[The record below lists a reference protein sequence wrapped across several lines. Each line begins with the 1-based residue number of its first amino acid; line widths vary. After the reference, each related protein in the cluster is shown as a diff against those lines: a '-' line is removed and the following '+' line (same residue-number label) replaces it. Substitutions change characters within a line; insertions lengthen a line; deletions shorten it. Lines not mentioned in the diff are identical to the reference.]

1 MNAPDRTPSVPPC
14 ESALAD
20 RSVTTQLAGFYKPGA
35 DAYQFGDS
43 GWMYDMFARGRSW
56 RAIPKFLSWCVSGN
70 VIATLKWMTNESHE
84 TTIHD
89 ARVLEAQEGL
99 SKAAFFHKFGF
110 VLLDHASRMTASDWL
125 DSGEAFL
132 VDETEK
138 GAEEQARYNM
148 TVDTPAKRIYG
159 AECAAL
165 LRELFPGAHE
175 FFLPGLGVRRGPD
188 AYNLYGATVH
198 ADFPTEFE
206 LAARTN
212 PWSDLKRQ
220 RAIFRASDSSEFYQV
235 NFWRP
240 VLPMKDP
247 VQANPL
253 CIADPRTFRSE
264 DLIKTEMTGQISGG
278 QMYLAARHHPDQRYY
293 YYPDMTTDEVL
304 LFRNAHYRKGDED
317 NGDVPVFHSAFVHPD
332 TPKDAEPRLS
342 FEYRVGFLV

>member
-1 MNAPDRTPSVPPC
+1 MTASNREAPVAPAG
-14 ESALAD
+14 SALAD
-20 RSVTTQLAGFYKPGA
+20 RSVTTKLAGFYKPDA
-35 DAYQFGDS
+35 DAHQFGDS

-70 VIATLKWMTNESHE
+70 VVATLKWMANESRE

-99 SKAAFFHKFGF
+99 SKAEFFHKFGF
-110 VLLDHASRMTASDWL
+110 VLLDHTSRMTASDWL

-138 GAEEQARYNM
+138 GAEEQARFNM

-159 AECAAL
+159 AECAEL
-165 LRELFPGAHE
+165 LRELFPGAHD

-188 AYNLYGATVH
+188 AYNLYAATVH

-220 RAIFRASDSSEFYQV
+220 REIFRASDASEFYQV

-240 VLPMKDP
+240 VLPMKGP

-253 CIADPRTFRSE
+253 CIGDPRTFRSN
-264 DLIKTEMTGQISGG
+264 DLIKTEMTGQVSGG

-317 NGDVPVFHSAFVHPD
+317 NGDVPVFHSAFAHPD
-332 TPKDAEPRLS
+332 TPKNAEPRLS
-342 FEYRVGFLV
+342 FEYRVGFLI